1 MCCTVGESV
10 PSDSF
15 LPLYNSTAV
24 NNSTPTGSS
33 FEKPTKRKILK
44 NVVVSSLVAVIVSSV
59 LLAVL
64 FLRRQS
70 RLKMFT
76 IFSSSEQAEEV
87 VTINGYNTAQ
97 ILTPVQQEQCQTLE
111 LELFPIT
118 NICEM
123 DMYPNPIMDQ
133 SVSKISD
140 NIHSPLPIVIAKIII
155 PPPPP
160 PPTM

>member
-1 MCCTVGESV
+1 M
-10 PSDSF
+10 
-15 LPLYNSTAV
+15 ST
-24 NNSTPTGSS
+24 
-33 FEKPTKRKILK
+33 
-44 NVVVSSLVAVIVSSV
+44 
-59 LLAVL
+59 
-64 FLRRQS
+64 
-70 RLKMFT
+70 
-76 IFSSSEQAEEV
+76 
-87 VTINGYNTAQ
+87 NGYNLGQ
-97 ILTPVQQEQCQTLE
+97 HLTLGLQEQCQPLE

-123 DMYPNPIMDQ
+123 DMFPNPIMDQ